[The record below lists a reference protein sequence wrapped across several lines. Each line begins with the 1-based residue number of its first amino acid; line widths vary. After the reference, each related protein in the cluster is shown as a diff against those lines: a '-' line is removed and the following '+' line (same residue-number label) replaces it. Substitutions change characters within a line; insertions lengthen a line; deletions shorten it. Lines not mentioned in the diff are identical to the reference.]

1 MPIFAYFVVAGSVM
15 IALLFFMGAPPEKGT
30 RRAMVI
36 SDVQSLPMPWRPD
49 RKQVLSDAVPAPA
62 PDMTSP
68 LVLLLSRRT
77 SRRLKFWRRA
87 RQQIKSKWQR
97 GIAARRL
104 PRGLRRHPRRSVS
117 PARSRQSSTDRT
129 ALPHRAESSACLAL
143 TDFLS
148 LSRTNGEPSV
158 YNRGYAPSREQ
169 AMRYFKARYIGPSN

>member
-68 LVLLLSRRT
+68 LVLAAQPKDQSPSEALA
-77 SRRLKFWRRA
+77 K
-87 RQQIKSKWQR
+87 QM
-97 GIAARRL
+97 AAR
-104 PRGLRRHPRRSVS
+104 H
-117 PARSRQSSTDRT
+117 SRE
-129 ALPHRAESSACLAL
+129 ALAARAEASPPKKRVTRLQPPVEYRQNNAPPQGRE
-143 TDFLS
+143 FGLS
-148 LSRTNGEPSV
+148 GTN
-158 YNRGYAPSREQ
+158 
-169 AMRYFKARYIGPSN
+169 

>member
-1 MPIFAYFVVAGSVM
+1 
-15 IALLFFMGAPPEKGT
+15 
-30 RRAMVI
+30 MVHPQR
-36 SDVQSLPMPWRPD
+36 V
-49 RKQVLSDAVPAPA
+49 APA
-62 PDMTSP
+62 RSQARRFAKDQSP
-68 LVLLLSRRT
+68 
-77 SRRLKFWRRA
+77 LKFWRRA

-158 YNRGYAPSREQ
+158 YNRGYAASREQ
-169 AMRYFKARYIGPSN
+169 AMRYFKARYIGPSEAGGAYWGCRFPYGGPHFLWGSRPREPLCRPPS